1 MGIEPLRLSLR
12 TESKI
17 TLGATL
23 LSDWLLLS
31 DSVSMSTMF
40 WVSFKAFRLQ
50 NIISENPRKA
60 FERKSKIVFFH
71 VKVLCKHPFIPFIV
85 VLFEVDKKRWFYGS
99 PSPFKFQFDES
110 MNQTKKGRKRKWK
123 KPSDWKEPVF
133 FYIWLSQFFHIIQKM
148 WQKMSK
154 NIQVCFLLHN
164 FLSISSQLSFLF
176 QAWDSSICVTYLFEI
191 GCEITSPWQVL
202 T

>member
-17 TLGATL
+17 TLGATSL
-23 LSDWLLLS
+23 PKWLIAFKWQCFNVHNVLGI
-31 DSVSMSTMF
+31 F
-40 WVSFKAFRLQ
+40 QSFSIAKHH
-50 NIISENPRKA
+50 IRKPK
-60 FERKSKIVFFH
+60 KSIWEKIEDRNFH

-85 VLFEVDKKRWFYGS
+85 VLFEVDKKRWSYGS

-123 KPSDWKEPVF
+123 QTSDWKEPVF

-154 NIQVCFLLHN
+154 TFKYVFFFIIFWVFLHN
-164 FLSISSQLSFLF
+164 WVFFFKHEIHQFV
-176 QAWDSSICVTYLFEI
+176 WHICLR
-191 GCEITSPWQVL
+191 
-202 T
+202 